1 MSASLA
7 SLKFPVKAPELIQHA
22 WILFIRR
29 QGKKKRL
36 KFFSE
41 TLSSF
46 CHTDNAHAAWNAL
59 CPFLVVTA
67 QLNPHSPEQK
77 VLPPWRFDDVLS
89 ENFAHSVLTVSFWCQ
104 SLISA
109 FENCDYLPFR
119 THLSITSWETSFL
132 PFFTSL
138 VWRPLFVFVWLEGF
152 VSFWFCVGCA
162 GPFLQHSGSLLRIR
176 LSLVAVG
183 RLLLWSVGSRA
194 CGLSGYC
201 AQGL

>member
-36 KFFSE
+36 KFFFWDFVFF
-41 TLSSF
+41 LSHWQCTRCLECS
-46 CHTDNAHAAWNAL
+46 
-59 CPFLVVTA
+59 A
-67 QLNPHSPEQK
+67 QLNPHSPVQK
-77 VLPPWRFDDVLS
+77 VLPPWRFDDVLL
-89 ENFAHSVLTVSFWCQ
+89 ENFAHNVLTVSFWCQ

-109 FENCDYLPFR
+109 FENCDYLPFS

-138 VWRPLFVFVWLEGF
+138 VWPPLFVFVWLEGF

-162 GPFLQHSGSLLRIR
+162 GPFLQLSGSLLRIR
-176 LSLVAVG
+176 LSLVAVS

-194 CGLSGYC
+194 CGLSGCC